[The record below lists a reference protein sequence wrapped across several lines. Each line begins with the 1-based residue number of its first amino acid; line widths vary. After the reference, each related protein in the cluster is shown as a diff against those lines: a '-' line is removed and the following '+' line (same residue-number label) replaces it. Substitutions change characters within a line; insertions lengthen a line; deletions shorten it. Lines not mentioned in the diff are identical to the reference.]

1 MPETGFSAAGETNRP
16 AVVSIASMKKLP
28 TRIGLW
34 LAGTLILA
42 LVSGAVV
49 QWALS
54 QHTLSNAVAPGRL
67 VDVGGHRLHLVC
79 EGAGKPAVILEAGLP
94 GSSLTWAS
102 VTGSITEFARV
113 CAYDR
118 AGYAWSESALPPRT
132 ASNIVGDLRLLLR
145 NAAIDPPYVLVG
157 HSFGGLIV
165 QLYAARFVD
174 EVAGMVLVDSSH
186 PDQLSQTKSLET
198 ATAFG
203 RTVGF
208 LAPTGVPRLL
218 FPVPAGSPESRD
230 ESVLAVENR
239 VMKTTRSLRTVA
251 AEVAG
256 LRESLREAA
265 AEPADLGRR
274 PLIVLTEGRRRAEF
288 WYEMQEELTELSETS
303 DWQIAENAGHYVQ
316 HDRPDLVVEAI
327 RRVVE
332 QVRSEARSGIL
343 QEKPEPTTGKT
354 G

>member
-1 MPETGFSAAGETNRP
+1 MPETSLSVARETNRP
-16 AVVSIASMKKLP
+16 AGVSIASMKRLP
-28 TRIGLW
+28 NRIGLW
-34 LAGTLILA
+34 LAATMVVA
-42 LVSGAVV
+42 LVSGTVV

-67 VDVGGHRLHLVC
+67 IDVGGHRLHLVC
-79 EGAGKPAVILEAGLP
+79 EGAGNPAVILEAGLP

-102 VTGSITEFARV
+102 VTGSIAEFARV

-118 AGYAWSESALPPRT
+118 AGYAWSETAVTPRT
-132 ASNIVGDLRLLLR
+132 AGNIVGELRLLLR

-186 PDQLSQTKSLET
+186 PDRLSQTKSLET
-198 ATAFG
+198 ANAFG

-218 FPVPAGSPESRD
+218 FPVPAGSPESRN
-230 ESVLAVENR
+230 ESVLVAENR

-251 AEVAG
+251 TEVAG
-256 LRESLREAA
+256 LRESFREAA
-265 AEPADLGRR
+265 AEPVDLGRR

-288 WYEMQEELTELSETS
+288 WYAMQEELAELSETS

-316 HDRPDLVVEAI
+316 HDRPGLVVEAI

-332 QVRSEARSGIL
+332 QVRSEARPGIL
-343 QEKPEPTTGKT
+343 QGTPEPATGKT